1 MSLTRRDFMKSGISA
16 GAAGIIVPTALAKG
30 VFAATNDGT
39 HNNRVLV
46 VLQMGG
52 GNDGLNT
59 VVPLSDP
66 AYARLRPR
74 LGLRPS
80 STLPL
85 SGVSDFGLHPALTQ
99 TQSAFAR
106 GEVAVVQGVG
116 YPQPT
121 YSHFQAM
128 EVWQRADPS
137 RTGKDGWLGK
147 LLAQQ
152 IPSAAQPLCSCALGQ
167 STLPGELRTAPQT
180 PVSVISSA
188 SKYQFP
194 SPTMKT
200 VATQSYVSTPGPFG
214 LLLDDNLRTLTAGI
228 DSLAGATYVPKVSY
242 TAPGATAPSTLATSF
257 QLAAKVVATQPA
269 TKIIHLSMG
278 SFDTHFGQLQNQAR
292 LLADFDFAVNTFL
305 ADMKAQ
311 ALDSRVSVMTWSE
324 FGRRPGENNSLGTD
338 HGSAGPVFVFGTPV
352 LGGLAGQPCS
362 LTDLDAGNLKFTT
375 DFRSVYQSVIGDW
388 LGGDPT
394 AALGGSFP
402 SLRLFR

>member
-59 VVPLSDP
+59 VVPLADP

-85 SGVSDFGLHPALTQ
+85 SGVSDFGLHPGLAQ

-128 EVWQRADPS
+128 EVWQRADPA
-137 RTGKDGWLGK
+137 RTGTDGWLGK

-167 STLPGELRTAPQT
+167 RTLPGELRTAPQT

-188 SKYQFP
+188 SNYQFP

-200 VATQSYVSTPGPFG
+200 AATQSYVSTPGPFG

-242 TAPGATAPSTLATSF
+242 TAPGAAAPSTLASSF
-257 QLAAKVVATQPA
+257 QLAAKVIATQPA
-269 TKIIHLSMG
+269 AKIIHLSMG
-278 SFDTHFGQLQNQAR
+278 SFDTHFGQLDNQAT

-338 HGSAGPVFVFGTPV
+338 HGSAGPVFLFGTPV